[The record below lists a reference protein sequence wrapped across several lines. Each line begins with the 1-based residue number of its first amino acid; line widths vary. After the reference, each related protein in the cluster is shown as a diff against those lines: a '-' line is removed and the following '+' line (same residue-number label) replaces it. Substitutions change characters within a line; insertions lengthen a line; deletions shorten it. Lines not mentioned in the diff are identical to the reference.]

1 MNSACDL
8 RGLKIHSA
16 MKNYT
21 SAPLPFMGQKKRF
34 IREFRKALREFDH
47 ATVFVDLFGGSGLLS
62 HVTKR
67 ERPDAR
73 VIYNDFD
80 DYHVRLEN
88 IKRTNALLHDIR
100 SIVGDYPTA
109 KRLTPQM
116 RTTILDTVR
125 SAEKTGYVEYIT
137 LSSSLLFS
145 SKYVTDY
152 TELQNAGLYNN
163 LRASDYTCEGY
174 LDGIEVV
181 HADYRELFNQYKD
194 IPGVVFLV
202 DPPYLSTEVGVYK
215 CRWRLSDYLDVL
227 TLLSSTSYF
236 YFTSNKS
243 SIIELCEWISE
254 AKVNANPFLN
264 AVRKEMGAQLNYN
277 SRYTDIMIYR
287 RLKFYNTHQDGT
299 TKEGRPFSYRPYMVC
314 DRLYPS
320 HTSQPSRKQPFPAPN
335 PTPAGLLSYIAFSR
349 VMQSQ
354 LVERAGRP

>member
-125 SAEKTGYVEYIT
+125 SAEKTGYVDYIT

-243 SIIELCEWISE
+243 SIIEPVS
-254 AKVNANPFLN
+254 
-264 AVRKEMGAQLNYN
+264 
-277 SRYTDIMIYR
+277 YTH
-287 RLKFYNTHQDGT
+287 LTLPT
-299 TKEGRPFSYRPYMVC
+299 T
-314 DRLYPS
+314 
-320 HTSQPSRKQPFPAPN
+320 
-335 PTPAGLLSYIAFSR
+335 SR
-349 VMQSQ
+349 V
-354 LVERAGRP
+354 

>member
-1 MNSACDL
+1 MYVWRIS
-8 RGLKIHSA
+8 
-16 MKNYT
+16 
-21 SAPLPFMGQKKRF
+21 
-34 IREFRKALREFDH
+34 
-47 ATVFVDLFGGSGLLS
+47 
-62 HVTKR
+62 
-67 ERPDAR
+67 
-73 VIYNDFD
+73 
-80 DYHVRLEN
+80 
-88 IKRTNALLHDIR
+88 TNALLYDIR

-125 SAEKTGYVEYIT
+125 SAEKTGYVDYIT

-152 TELQNAGLYNN
+152 AELQNAGLYNN

-174 LDGIEVV
+174 LDGIDVV

-254 AKVNANPFLN
+254 AKVNANPFRN

-287 RLKFYNTHQDGT
+287 R
-299 TKEGRPFSYRPYMVC
+299 
-314 DRLYPS
+314 
-320 HTSQPSRKQPFPAPN
+320 
-335 PTPAGLLSYIAFSR
+335 
-349 VMQSQ
+349 
-354 LVERAGRP
+354 

>member
-125 SAEKTGYVEYIT
+125 SAEKTGYVDYIT

-145 SKYVTDY
+145 SKYVTD
-152 TELQNAGLYNN
+152 
-163 LRASDYTCEGY
+163 
-174 LDGIEVV
+174 
-181 HADYRELFNQYKD
+181 
-194 IPGVVFLV
+194 
-202 DPPYLSTEVGVYK
+202 
-215 CRWRLSDYLDVL
+215 
-227 TLLSSTSYF
+227 
-236 YFTSNKS
+236 
-243 SIIELCEWISE
+243 
-254 AKVNANPFLN
+254 
-264 AVRKEMGAQLNYN
+264 
-277 SRYTDIMIYR
+277 
-287 RLKFYNTHQDGT
+287 
-299 TKEGRPFSYRPYMVC
+299 
-314 DRLYPS
+314 
-320 HTSQPSRKQPFPAPN
+320 
-335 PTPAGLLSYIAFSR
+335 
-349 VMQSQ
+349 
-354 LVERAGRP
+354 

>member
-1 MNSACDL
+1 
-8 RGLKIHSA
+8 

-125 SAEKTGYVEYIT
+125 SAEKTGYVDYIRNFKM
-137 LSSSLLFS
+137 LG
-145 SKYVTDY
+145 YII
-152 TELQNAGLYNN
+152 
-163 LRASDYTCEGY
+163 TCGHQTTP
-174 LDGIEVV
+174 V
-181 HADYRELFNQYKD
+181 KD
-194 IPGVVFLV
+194 ISTGSRLFTPIIGNCSINTRISPVS
-202 DPPYLSTEVGVYK
+202 YSLSIHPT
-215 CRWRLSDYLDVL
+215 
-227 TLLSSTSYF
+227 
-236 YFTSNKS
+236 
-243 SIIELCEWISE
+243 
-254 AKVNANPFLN
+254 
-264 AVRKEMGAQLNYN
+264 
-277 SRYTDIMIYR
+277 
-287 RLKFYNTHQDGT
+287 
-299 TKEGRPFSYRPYMVC
+299 YRP
-314 DRLYPS
+314 R
-320 HTSQPSRKQPFPAPN
+320 
-335 PTPAGLLSYIAFSR
+335 
-349 VMQSQ
+349 
-354 LVERAGRP
+354 

>member
-88 IKRTNALLHDIR
+88 IKRTIALLHDIR

-125 SAEKTGYVEYIT
+125 SAEKTGYVDYIT

-287 RLKFYNTHQDGT
+287 R
-299 TKEGRPFSYRPYMVC
+299 
-314 DRLYPS
+314 
-320 HTSQPSRKQPFPAPN
+320 
-335 PTPAGLLSYIAFSR
+335 
-349 VMQSQ
+349 
-354 LVERAGRP
+354 